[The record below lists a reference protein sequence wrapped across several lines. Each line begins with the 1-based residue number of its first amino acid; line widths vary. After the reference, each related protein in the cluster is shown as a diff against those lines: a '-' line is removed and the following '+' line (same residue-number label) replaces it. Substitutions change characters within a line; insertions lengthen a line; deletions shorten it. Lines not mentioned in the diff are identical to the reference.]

1 MMKKFLKP
9 VIFLLVALAVFLIFW
24 LVGIWAH
31 WSLLVSV
38 LVAFV
43 AVVVIF
49 SARRTVLF
57 VRRKIAQANL
67 RRSAMTDRKSGRLL
81 SIQSL
86 WRTARRNV
94 QGEGG
99 LFSNPLATLPF
110 YLVLGN
116 TGSGKT
122 TLLLNVNI
130 PIRFR
135 TVSREEIPPPTET
148 IELMLEDKVIL
159 LDTSGR
165 YVALDPAEDVMPEW
179 SMILGLLHRTRLKEP
194 FNGVVVAVSV
204 EELWTLD
211 PAKLSQLSQNI
222 RQRIDSLMRTLH
234 VRFPVYVM
242 VTKLD
247 LIAGFRAYLNAIPP
261 SQTGEMM
268 GILSN
273 PKESWEA
280 TLARGIRDTAERV
293 RTLMF
298 LRADAPP
305 PDPEALVFPLEI
317 VALEP
322 LMAPFLKGLFE
333 PSPYLHLPDF
343 RGLFFSSGV
352 LGTPRF
358 SQILGHDFAKGRD
371 REVEIV
377 GGASGSSLPARPQ
390 APSGRLAPLAPSG
403 KAAMAPA
410 REGDKVSALLSGAFL
425 KDFFTRRLPEDKG
438 LASPTGFL
446 AKLRQMSGDILLVGW
461 YGASVAVGAYLFL
474 SFVNAEQTVRTMV
487 SHQPGPISVDGD
499 LHQNMESM
507 ERYGSLVDSMA
518 QRDASLA
525 SRLLA
530 FSYETGRLEEAM
542 KRRFDRQFATAILPH
557 LNQALRTR
565 VRELLDDDPDHRLA
579 DYVDILVRKINLIKA
594 RIDGASFADLGT
606 RPQPGVEDIVAL
618 DPSISPQEALH
629 FSKVYLAYISWAPL
643 DPVRQDLDS
652 LQSLL
657 LEVEQTL
664 PDFHWLADWVN
675 ARDET
680 DRVTLATFWKGTGKD
695 LSKSVVQPAFTNN
708 GMKRISDFIEEV
720 RNASPESFSVS
731 RSVKKFRVW
740 YDARK
745 EDEWFA
751 YLRNFSQG
759 EETLADVLQ
768 WKTVFQSL
776 PGARSPYLL
785 LAKRLDTE
793 FPKSPEDSGTPWKVL
808 LREYLKIAK
817 YRGLKSNFIAKIQ
830 SYAVAFHE
838 SGRAGFH
845 RGPREGS
852 RTMKSLVAAGRAYS
866 RYMSTLSSI
875 VDEGSQGR
883 GHDLKL
889 AGDYYSYSRK
899 ATKKP
904 PLLVSASE
912 SLALLQENLLSD
924 NDPQEKILWGVIS
937 GPFWTALDM
946 VDREAACEIQDRWIA
961 KVVSPAQASLSGK
974 DLDQFL
980 LGPEGAIPG
989 FMDKT
994 MGPFV
999 QRTTAGFRLV
1009 SQKGRT
1015 VSMRPSFLLFIN
1027 DTINSQRS
1035 LDLTA
1040 KKNELAMKKRHL
1052 DLVSLRQSLA
1062 KQEQN
1067 DQAKIQSMAKTKFP
1081 VVIKALPTDVNPE
1094 ALARPYLTRLTLE
1107 CAEKKHVLNN
1117 LNLPVRRAWE
1127 WSSLTCGKTSLE
1139 IRLGNL
1145 VLTREYSGENGFI
1158 QFAQQFYQG
1167 SLTMTPADF
1176 PLKKKALENMR
1187 VTYVTVHYQFKGIH
1201 TLLIRYQDY
1210 LQAKSSLEKV
1220 KEKIARIDQELAI
1233 QDTTKIDDQKA
1244 ALKSHPFAVDSLPT
1258 EISLCLPGE
1267 SSGVSGESGGG
1278 GNVAPDSLMKEG
1290 SE

>member
-1 MMKKFLKP
+1 MLKKFMKP
-9 VIFLLVALAVFLIFW
+9 LIFLMVAIAMFIIFW

-38 LVAFV
+38 FVAFI
-43 AVVVIF
+43 AVVVVF

-57 VRRKIAQANL
+57 VRRKIAQAKL

-86 WRTARRNV
+86 WKTARRNV

-99 LFSNPLATLPF
+99 FLSNPLSTLPF
-110 YLVLGN
+110 YLVLGSS
-116 TGSGKT
+116 GSGKT
-122 TLLLNVNI
+122 TLLVNVNI

-165 YVALDPAEDVMPEW
+165 YVSLDPAEDILSEW
-179 SMILGLLHRTRLKEP
+179 SMILGLINRTRLKEP
-194 FNGVVVAVSV
+194 FNGVVVTLSV

-211 PAKLSQLSQNI
+211 PVKLAQLSQNI

-234 VRFPVYVM
+234 VKFPVYIM

-247 LIAGFRAYLNAIPP
+247 LIAGFRSYLNSIPI

-268 GILSN
+268 GVLAA
-273 PKESWEA
+273 PQESWEK
-280 TLARGIRDTAERV
+280 TLSRGIKETVDRV

-298 LRADAPP
+298 LRAESPA

-317 VALEP
+317 AALEE
-322 LMAPFLKGLFE
+322 LMVPFFKGLFE
-333 PSPYLHLPDF
+333 PSPYLFLPDF
-343 RGLFFSSGV
+343 RGFFFSSGV
-352 LGTPRF
+352 LGTPKF
-358 SQILGHDFAKGRD
+358 SQILGHDYAKGRD

-377 GGASGSSLPARPQ
+377 TGASGGNLPAKT
-390 APSGRLAPLAPSG
+390 PSQPGRLASLA
-403 KAAMAPA
+403 AASQTSMAPA
-410 REGDKVSALLSGAFL
+410 REGSKVSTLLSGAFL
-425 KDFFTRRLPEDKG
+425 KDFFTRRLPEDRG
-438 LASPTGFL
+438 LAAPTGFL
-446 AKLRQMSGDILLVGW
+446 AKLRQMSADIILVGW
-461 YGASVAVGAYLFL
+461 YGASVVIGAYLFL

-487 SHQPGPISVDGD
+487 SRQPGPISVDGD

-507 ERYGSLVDSMA
+507 ERYGSLVDWMA
-518 QRDASLA
+518 QRDASLS
-525 SRLLA
+525 SRVLA
-530 FSYETGRLEEAM
+530 FSSETGRLEKAM
-542 KRRFDRQFATAILPH
+542 KRRFDHEFEMAILPH

-579 DYVDILVRKINLIKA
+579 DYVDILVRKINLIRA
-594 RIDGASFADLGT
+594 RLAGASFTDLGT
-606 RPQPGVEDIVAL
+606 RPQPGIEDIVAL
-618 DPSISPQEALH
+618 DPSISPQEAMH
-629 FSKVYLAYISWAPL
+629 FSKVYLAYISWAPV
-643 DPVRQDLDS
+643 DPVRQNLDA

-675 ARDET
+675 ARD
-680 DRVTLATFWKGTGKD
+680 DADKVTLATFWKGTGKD
-695 LSKSVVQPAFTNN
+695 LSKAEVAPAFTNN
-708 GMKRISDFIEEV
+708 GMKRISAFIEEV
-720 RNASPESFSVS
+720 RQASPESFSVA
-731 RSVKKFRVW
+731 RSVKKFRIW

-745 EDEWFA
+745 ESEWFA
-751 YLRNFSQG
+751 YVRDFAQG
-759 EETLADVLQ
+759 EETLGDVLQ
-768 WKTVFQSL
+768 WKAVFQSL
-776 PGARSPYLL
+776 PGTRSPYLL
-785 LAKRLDTE
+785 LAKRLDNE
-793 FPKSPEDSGTPWKVL
+793 FPKSPGDSKKPWKVL
-808 LREYLKIAK
+808 LREYLQIAK
-817 YRGLKSNFIAKIQ
+817 YRGPRANILSKIQ

-838 SGRAGFH
+838 SGRTGMTQGAL
-845 RGPREGS
+845 EGR
-852 RTMKSLVAAGRAYS
+852 RTMKSLVIAGRSYAQ
-866 RYMSTLSSI
+866 YMSTLSAI

-899 ATKKP
+899 GSKKP
-904 PLLVSASE
+904 PLLVSAFA
-912 SLALLQENLLSD
+912 SLKMIQKNLILQN
-924 NDPQEKILWGVIS
+924 NPQEKILWGVIS
-937 GPFWTALDM
+937 GSFWTALDM
-946 VDREAACEIQDRWIA
+946 IDREAACEIQDRWVA
-961 KVVSPAQASLSGK
+961 KVVSPAQASLSSK

-980 LGPEGAIPG
+980 LGQEGAIPV

-999 QRTTAGFRLV
+999 ERTTSGFRLI
-1009 SQKGRT
+1009 SQENRSIF
-1015 VSMRPSFLLFIN
+1015 VRPSFMHFIN

-1040 KKNELAMKKRHL
+1040 KRKELEKKKRHL
-1052 DLVSLRQSLA
+1052 DLVNLRQSLA
-1062 KQEQN
+1062 KQEQS

-1139 IRLGNL
+1139 IRLGSL
-1145 VLTREYSGENGFI
+1145 VLTREYSGGNGFI

-1187 VTYVTVHYQFKGIH
+1187 VTYLTVHYQFKGIH

-1210 LQAKSSLEKV
+1210 LQASGSIERV

-1233 QDTTKIDDQKA
+1233 QDTSKIDNQNA
-1244 ALKSHPFAVDSLPT
+1244 ALKNHPFAVDSLPT
-1258 EISLCLPGE
+1258 DISLCLPGE
-1267 SSGVSGESGGG
+1267 AGSSSESGSSLAGS
-1278 GNVAPDSLMKEG
+1278 PDTFMREG
-1290 SE
+1290 SDK